1 MPVITRSE
9 VGIYTLQKFDGRL
22 VIRVLWYKFSMN
34 GKVKDFTFGL
44 LYDALQVSFAL
55 LYLVNKGEPT
65 LNLINYAMLL

>member
-1 MPVITRSE
+1 MPVITRCE
-9 VGIYTLQKFDGRL
+9 VGIYALEQFDGRL
-22 VIRVLWYKFSMN
+22 IIRVLGYKFSVN
-34 GKVKDFTFGL
+34 GEVKDFTFGL